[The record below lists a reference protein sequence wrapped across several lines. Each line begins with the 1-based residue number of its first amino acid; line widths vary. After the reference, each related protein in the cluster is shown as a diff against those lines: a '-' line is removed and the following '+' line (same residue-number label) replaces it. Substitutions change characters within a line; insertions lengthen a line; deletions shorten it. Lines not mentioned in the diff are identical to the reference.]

1 MLLVLLLFG
10 TQMLPALLLA
20 IHILAANPALRQ
32 RLCATGFACAQV
44 HSLQRGSAACGWHAR
59 AWARAATQP
68 PMWWTGVLTF
78 ACGIGTGMG
87 WWAAAVGTAVLLF
100 IMVSLGH

>member
-1 MLLVLLLFG
+1 MKITRKTVLGLLGVLLALLLFG

-44 HSLQRGSAACGWHAR
+44 HSLQRGAQPVGGTPGPGPERRRSHPCGGLA
-59 AWARAATQP
+59 
-68 PMWWTGVLTF
+68 F
-78 ACGIGTGMG
+78 
-87 WWAAAVGTAVLLF
+87 
-100 IMVSLGH
+100 